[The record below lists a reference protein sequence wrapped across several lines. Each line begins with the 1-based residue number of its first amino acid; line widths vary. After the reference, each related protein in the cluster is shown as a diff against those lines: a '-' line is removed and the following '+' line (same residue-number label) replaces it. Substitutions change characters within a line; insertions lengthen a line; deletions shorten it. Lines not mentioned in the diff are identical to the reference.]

1 MIADFNDL
9 CTWMYVLISDLFA
22 PLAPRVARPG
32 PAPACTDAELI
43 TMAIV
48 GECCGWDQE
57 TVLLSRWREH
67 RDLFPYQPERSRFN
81 RRRRDLAPVVNL
93 LRQAVLHALDL
104 AQDTHC
110 IIDSLP
116 VPVVQFYS
124 VPQASI
130 EWKVAGAAFG
140 HCCSKKQ
147 AIFGY
152 KLHLLI
158 TQTGVI
164 RDFELAP
171 ANLPDLTVGY
181 ELLAAH
187 TDLQVLGDKGYI
199 SQAVAADLHA
209 PRNIDLVTAPRS
221 NQRHQPS
228 QAFRHLHAHLHAH
241 LRQLIET
248 VNSQL
253 ALQFHVETNHAH
265 SFRGLTARLYTKLTA
280 HTLCAWL
287 NRLLGV
293 ADALHLKALAFP
305 LN

>member
-1 MIADFNDL
+1 MIRDFDDF

-22 PLAPRVARPG
+22 PLALRVARPG
-32 PAPACTDAELI
+32 PAPVCTDAELI

-57 TVLLSRWREH
+57 TVLISRWREH
-67 RDLFPYQPERSRFN
+67 RDLFPHQPERSRFN

-93 LRQAVLHALDL
+93 LRQAILQVLDL
-104 AQDTHC
+104 AQDTQC

-116 VPVVQFYS
+116 VPVVQFYYA
-124 VPQASI
+124 PQASV
-130 EWKVAGAAFG
+130 EWKVAGATFG

-152 KLHLLI
+152 QLHLLL
-158 TQTGVI
+158 TQSGVI

-171 ANLPDLTVGY
+171 ANLSDLTVGV
-181 ELLAAH
+181 ELLTGH
-187 TDLQVLGDKGYI
+187 TDLQVVGDKGYI
-199 SQAVAADLHA
+199 SQAVALGLRAQAH
-209 PRNIDLVTAPRS
+209 ITLVTVPRS
-221 NQRHQPS
+221 NQRRQPS
-228 QAFRHLHAHLHAH
+228 DAFRQLHAH

-253 ALQFHVETNHAH
+253 ALQLHVETNHAH
-265 SFRGLTARLYTKLTA
+265 SFRGLVARLSTKLTA
-280 HTLCAWL
+280 HTLCVWL
-287 NRLLGV
+287 NRLLGA
-293 ADALHLKALAFP
+293 ADVLHLKALAFP